1 VVDAVLA
8 RDYPTIQAV
17 VLVFSVVYVV
27 INLLVDLTY
36 TVLDPRIRY

>member
-1 VVDAVLA
+1 
-8 RDYPTIQAV
+8 